1 MSTSEIAAVN
11 EQLAAAIAAGDAAAA
26 ASLYTEDGCFLAP
39 NVDLIK
45 GRAAIQQFMQGII
58 DMGIQGLKLQSLEVE
73 IIGDTA
79 FQVGTYQLVVEG
91 GAEADSGKF
100 IVVWKNVDGQWRL
113 HRDMIN
119 TSLPAAN

>member
-1 MSTSEIAAVN
+1 
-11 EQLAAAIAAGDAAAA
+11 
-26 ASLYTEDGCFLAP
+26 
-39 NVDLIK
+39 
-45 GRAAIQQFMQGII
+45 MQGII

-79 FQVGTYQLVVEG
+79 FEVGTYQLVVEG